1 VIEHARLDQPREAI
15 ELAAPLVP
23 GEAYGIWRDVIEAA
37 PDRMFD
43 RVRERFR
50 AGGAVSAPDYVAAMR
65 RLKEVR
71 RSWLAETA
79 AYDAVILP
87 SVACLPA
94 DIDRLMSDA
103 DYYVS
108 ENLLTLRNARI
119 GNMLGLCGLT
129 LPTGVPST
137 GIMFLAPPMAE
148 ERLLRLGR
156 RRRRRWPERHI
167 SRTESAFFW
176 TGGPAP
182 R

>member
-1 VIEHARLDQPREAI
+1 
-15 ELAAPLVP
+15 VP
-23 GEAYGIWRDVIEAA
+23 GEAYGIWRDTIEAA
-37 PDRMFD
+37 PDKMFD

-50 AGGAVSAPDYVAAMR
+50 AGGAVSAPDFVAAAR
-65 RLKEVR
+65 RLNQVR

-108 ENLLTLRNARI
+108 ENLMTLRNARI

-129 LPTGVPST
+129 LPTGCRRRGSCS
-137 GIMFLAPPMAE
+137 
-148 ERLLRLGR
+148 LRRPWPRSACCGWAR

-167 SRTESAFFW
+167 FRAESAFCW
-176 TGGPAP
+176 TGTAAP